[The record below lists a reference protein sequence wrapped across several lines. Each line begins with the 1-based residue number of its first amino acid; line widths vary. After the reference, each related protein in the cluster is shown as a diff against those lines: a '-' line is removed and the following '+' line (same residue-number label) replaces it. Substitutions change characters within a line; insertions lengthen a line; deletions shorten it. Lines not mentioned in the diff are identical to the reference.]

1 LKYFHDDEFVCQHC
15 GKIGIEDRFTAL
27 LDKIREDAGFPF
39 LISSGYRCAEHPIE
53 KAKSKPGSH
62 SMGLACDV
70 AVTGEQ
76 ALKVVEIALKHG
88 IKRIGVNQK
97 GRSRFIHLDIA
108 DSLPQPTIW
117 SY

>member
-1 LKYFHDDEFVCQHC
+1 
-15 GKIGIEDRFTAL
+15 
-27 LDKIREDAGFPF
+27 
-39 LISSGYRCAEHPIE
+39 
-53 KAKSKPGSH
+53 
-62 SMGLACDV
+62 MGLACDV

-76 ALKVVEIALKHG
+76 ALKVIEIALKHG

-97 GRSRFIHLDIA
+97 GQSRFIHLDIA